1 MSEFCVKCLE
11 HENEVAKL
19 RKEKF
24 ELEQQVLKLE
34 DRIDSLSFDLAFYNG
49 MITNTGCDG
58 K

>member
-1 MSEFCVKCLE
+1 MEFCVKCLE

-19 RKEKF
+19 RQEKF
-24 ELEQQVLKLE
+24 VLEQKVAKLE
-34 DRIDSLSFDLAFYNG
+34 NEVDSLSLDLAFYNG

>member
-19 RKEKF
+19 RQEKF
-24 ELEQQVLKLE
+24 VLEQKVAKLE
-34 DRIDSLSFDLAFYNG
+34 NEVDSLSLDLAFYNG